1 MRPQFGSRPW
11 TAALTRLDDTTA
23 RATARASASSRAPD
37 TWQVISVAAPSPSAA
52 CWRAR
57 SRATA
62 SIAAPSAVVAGVRLR
77 SSSWLPAF
85 PDASR
90 KTVSLVLVSP
100 STESWFQVRAA
111 AGRRR
116 PASTAG
122 STAASVRTTDEHRG
136 HPRVDHPDALG
147 DPRHRHPHGP
157 AVGGRQLDARRRELR
172 DRIGRPQRLGRR
184 RQPGIGRGE
193 RRDGSRRRPSAT
205 RSSGRRVP
213 MIPVDRW
220 STRSTATPA
229 AAPTI
234 RPISAWS
241 ASPAGPVAAL
251 AEPLVEM
258 SLRPAVAVRAD
269 RPTSRRGSPAT
280 CLTGAAA
287 NAFGVNTAAAA
298 AGPSVVR
305 ISTRSGRP
313 DALIPIAA
321 PPAAKPAGRAARRST
336 SGRLVG
342 SSGIGR
348 VAWTVVIAV

>member
-1 MRPQFGSRPW
+1 M
-11 TAALTRLDDTTA
+11 
-23 RATARASASSRAPD
+23 
-37 TWQVISVAAPSPSAA
+37 
-52 CWRAR
+52 
-57 SRATA
+57 
-62 SIAAPSAVVAGVRLR
+62 
-77 SSSWLPAF
+77 
-85 PDASR
+85 
-90 KTVSLVLVSP
+90 SLVLVSP
-100 STESWFQVRAA
+100 STESWFQVRTA

-116 PASTAG
+116 PARTAG
-122 STAASVRTTDEHRG
+122 STAASVRTTASIVAIRG
-136 HPRVDHPDALG
+136 WIMPTPLAMPETVTRTLPPSAAGSSTLVVASFVTESVV
-147 DPRHRHPHGP
+147 RRASAAAASP
-157 AVGGRQLDARRRELR
+157 ASAVASATMFEAT
-172 DRIGRPQRLGRR
+172 PA
-184 RQPGIGRGE
+184 
-193 RRDGSRRRPSAT
+193 AT

-220 STRSTATPA
+220 STCSVATPA
-229 AAPTI
+229 AALTI

-251 AEPLVEM
+251 AEPLVEITT
-258 SLRPAVAVRAD
+258 SAQPYRP
-269 RPTSRRGSPAT
+269 RGSPDVAARFA
-280 CLTGAAA
+280 CDCFTGAAA

-313 DALIPIAA
+313 EALIPMAA